1 MKECEQME
9 RARQRFGVERARMM
23 TTQPGSVHVSRP
35 MGVSGAGA
43 GAGAAVVGDTG
54 NSRQQVSGPQQN
66 FIAGYGNNQPMHPQM
81 SFIQQQGVYGFG
93 PRLPLSAIHPSS
105 STSSIFNAPASSQPA
120 LSHSMLRPVSG
131 TKTGLG

>member
-1 MKECEQME
+1 MKECEQLERTRQRFFGE
-9 RARQRFGVERARMM
+9 RARIM
-23 TTQPGSVHVSRP
+23 TTQPGSVRVSRP

-43 GAGAAVVGDTG
+43 AVVNNTG
-54 NSRQQVSGPQQN
+54 NSRQQVSGPPQQN

-81 SFIQQQGVYGFG
+81 SFMQQQGIYGFG

-105 STSSIFNAPASSQPA
+105 STPSMFNAPASSQPA

-131 TKTGLG
+131 TKQV